1 MSNFCYI
8 TDAVRAII
16 ILMTNGEVGE
26 AYNVCH
32 DEETRSIAS
41 IANLVACHVGNDKI
55 SVVFDIPENVSSFGY
70 APTVHMFL
78 NSRKMRNLSW
88 EPQVTMKDAYMRLA
102 EYIKE
107 ERLYG

>member
-16 ILMTNGEVGE
+16 ILMTQGDMGE

-41 IANLVACHVGNDKI
+41 IANLVLACHVGAIK
-55 SVVFDIPENVSSFGY
+55 FLSSLIY
-70 APTVHMFL
+70 L
-78 NSRKMRNLSW
+78 KMCPPL
-88 EPQVTMKDAYMRLA
+88 AMRLQF
-102 EYIKE
+102 ICF
-107 ERLYG
+107 